1 MERQP
6 KCGDS
11 WIYPAKD
18 INPLG
23 PIQLQDQNVLV
34 ADLLSRETKEWN
46 KHLIEDTLPLL
57 ANQFISIRPSTLGAH
72 DSFVWTQHPS
82 GIYSAKSGYYSS
94 QQAKIHSTSVLMENT
109 TSNQDKNIWTPPLLP
124 KLKHFLWKCARNVLP
139 TGDNLHR
146 RNITTD
152 TLCLRCD
159 DQESLLH
166 LLFHCPFASEVWDL
180 VPWSSLFDS
189 TTSVSFKEELASSH
203 KQIILPPVGVTS
215 NLFPWVVWNIQT
227 SRNQLL
233 FDKRA
238 STLQEVLIKATI
250 ACREWDGAQSNLI
263 KLAQDKP
270 LHLPPPQPSSD
281 IVVCYTDAAWN
292 STCRAADVAWI
303 FTDRHGTQISRG
315 SCYQDNVSSPF
326 LAEAL
331 AIRCAL
337 IHASSLNQDQIWL
350 HSDSQGLVTAI
361 NKNRRSIELFG
372 VLAYVESLIST
383 AFSFVYVSFIS
394 SRFNGP
400 ADQLVKTC
408 LCINFVMGL

>member
-23 PIQLQDQNVLV
+23 PIQLQDQNLLV
-34 ADLLSRETKEWN
+34 SDLLSRETKEWN

-72 DSFVWTQHPS
+72 DSFVWAQHPS

-94 QQAKIHSTSVLMENT
+94 QQAKIHSTSERAT
-109 TSNQDKNIWTPPLLP
+109 DERQPPS
-124 KLKHFLWKCARNVLP
+124 
-139 TGDNLHR
+139 
-146 RNITTD
+146 
-152 TLCLRCD
+152 
-159 DQESLLH
+159 QEH
-166 LLFHCPFASEVWDL
+166 NYRH
-180 VPWSSLFDS
+180 
-189 TTSVSFKEELASSH
+189 SVFE
-203 KQIILPPVGVTS
+203 
-215 NLFPWVVWNIQT
+215 T
-227 SRNQLL
+227 SRSQLL

-303 FTDRHGTQISRG
+303 FTDRHGT
-315 SCYQDNVSSPF
+315 
-326 LAEAL
+326 
-331 AIRCAL
+331 
-337 IHASSLNQDQIWL
+337 
-350 HSDSQGLVTAI
+350 
-361 NKNRRSIELFG
+361 
-372 VLAYVESLIST
+372 
-383 AFSFVYVSFIS
+383 
-394 SRFNGP
+394 
-400 ADQLVKTC
+400 
-408 LCINFVMGL
+408 